1 MSKGYY
7 PSEVKQ
13 LVGKLMSWREET
25 NKEFSD
31 IIDAHAKSSIKEGFN
46 DLAKEVTDLRI
57 KLSVITQERND
68 LLKNVNELNG

>member
-1 MSKGYY
+1 M
-7 PSEVKQ
+7 
-13 LVGKLMSWREET
+13 
-25 NKEFSD
+25 EFSD
-31 IIDAHAKSSIKEGFN
+31 IINAHAQSSIKEGFN